1 MNTLDSNLK
10 AFVIGSSLIFCGFFS
25 LDARATPVLGSSVA
39 GEGLQTAVK
48 NCAEEKTKEQA
59 INMAV
64 IYILAAKAKAQA
76 LEDNPKSEAIRYLMA
91 NSMMG
96 RHKFDLLSDK
106 MSQWIEE
113 ATDAEETLAVANLA
127 IKVGDLESARAAF
140 TKAKVLPDGAA
151 PSERGLE
158 TIVWTKQQS
167 KNYMLAAQARI
178 KHGKISDAVDELNNA
193 LSIDPKNPELRL
205 MIADTLMKSSHKGPS
220 TMRSAANHYKAYL
233 ALRTEPGSLKGKLDK
248 RIASLENKATKAEQK
263 LIAGNNNKSM

>member
-1 MNTLDSNLK
+1 MIRIHSGLK
-10 AFVIGSSLIFCGFFS
+10 TFTIASSLMLCSVFA
-25 LDARATPVLGSSVA
+25 LEAKATPVLGGSVS

-48 NCAEEKTKEQA
+48 NCTEEKTKEQA

-96 RHKFDLLSDK
+96 RHKFDVLSNK

-127 IKVGDLESARAAF
+127 IKVGDLESAKAAF
-140 TKAKVLPDGAA
+140 MKAKVLPDGAA

-158 TIVWTKQQS
+158 TIAWTKQQS
-167 KNYMLAAQARI
+167 KNYMLAAKARI
-178 KHGKISDAVDELNNA
+178 DHGKISEAVDELNNA
-193 LSIDPKNPELRL
+193 LSIDPKNPEVRL
-205 MIADTLMKSSHKGPS
+205 MIADTLLKSSHKGPS
-220 TMRSAANHYKAYL
+220 TLRSAANHYKAYL
-233 ALRTEPGSLKGKLDK
+233 ALKPDLGSRKDKLDR
-248 RIASLENKATKAEQK
+248 RIASLESKASKAEQK
-263 LIAGNNNKSM
+263 LIAGTNKTL